1 MFRFKHQ
8 TVLSES
14 NLTTILIK
22 KKIRISNSSSLR
34 QKNLTT

>member
-22 KKIRISNSSSLR
+22 KKLESQIQALLDKRI
-34 QKNLTT
+34 